1 MKEVGIRELKN
12 RLSHYVRQARAG
24 QEIVVTDRGE
34 RVAELV
40 PPQRRRPGQELR
52 HLVSELA
59 RRGLATVGAP
69 HDSRIYRR
77 FRRIAPAGTARRLL
91 DEDRNGR

>member
-40 PPQRRRPGQELR
+40 PPQRRRPC
-52 HLVSELA
+52 
-59 RRGLATVGAP
+59 RGLATVGAP